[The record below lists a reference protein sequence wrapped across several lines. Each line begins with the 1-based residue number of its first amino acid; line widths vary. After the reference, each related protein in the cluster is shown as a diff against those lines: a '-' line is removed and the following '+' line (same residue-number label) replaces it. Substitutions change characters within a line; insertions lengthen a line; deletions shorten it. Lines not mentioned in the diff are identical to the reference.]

1 MAYAD
6 LETLNNFGRLIE
18 EAFPKK
24 DAVASDIA
32 NATSGLASYEWVM
45 ENFIA
50 SAGISASG
58 STITI
63 EFYNGNGVSIDS
75 VSFTVS

>member
-1 MAYAD
+1 MAYVD
-6 LETLNNFGRLIE
+6 LETLNNFWHRIE
-18 EAFPKK
+18 DAFPKK
-24 DAVASDIA
+24 DAVAEDIT
-32 NATSGLASYEWVM
+32 NATSGLASYDWVK

-58 STITI
+58 NTITI
-63 EFYNGNGVSIDS
+63 EFYNGNGISIDS